1 MVSATQNTTGF
12 DSFSRG
18 GSGVRHQP
26 RAGPGVTTEHPG
38 PGHESAWTGSSSP
51 GRRGPAEQPGRRV
64 NWECGPDRPT
74 IPMPVVPQPAS
85 DRRVAHTREREQQ
98 EAGIAALI
106 ALAQA
111 TEMTTLVRTVRAP
124 VAVPSP
130 AVPSRPR
137 HRRQAAAR
145 KISIL
150 GIIAVVAALVAT
162 WLITRWPAAR
172 WLVCTAWMMPLIEL
186 GLLVIGQARFRW
198 GFCRAQP
205 GTFRQL
211 IIQITTAGREQDR
224 VNEII
229 RQIRSYG
236 LSMPYQVWVV
246 TEPAHPN
253 YYPQADQVL
262 VVPGNFSARSQ
273 KKARA
278 LEYSR
283 RIRKVEGLSRPDV
296 KIIFNDDDVTLTKGY
311 IERAFVAD
319 YDICEGVVTP
329 RTHYAVWPLSHF
341 VASHADDI
349 RTHACLVYCSVFQG
363 ILGRPLH
370 VHGEGMVVTGKAEDI
385 VTWDW
390 PVIASE
396 DLVFGQRAA
405 SAGLK
410 WGWFHEYAEVTSPWV
425 LKDYLVQRR
434 RWLWG
439 DIHAIG
445 HRDVMPLG
453 AAVMVF
459 AKYLAGVTVLLCSA
473 AGLYL
478 RLTGR
483 IPATAGVLNYAKL
496 SILAW
501 TGMFFACGWI
511 GASSDDGGRTADSRL
526 LSGVLAVLASPAS
539 LLLTLAGI
547 VVPLVQG
554 NPRSFAVIAKTR
566 APR

>member
-1 MVSATQNTTGF
+1 MARAISNATGIGLF
-12 DSFSRG
+12 PRG
-18 GSGVRHQP
+18 GPGVRGRP
-26 RAGPGVTTEHPG
+26 RAGAVVTTERPG
-38 PGHESAWTGSSSP
+38 PEHVSARTETLTP
-51 GRRGPAEQPGRRV
+51 GRRGPAELPGRRRKKR
-64 NWECGPDRPT
+64 GRDRRVK
-74 IPMPVVPQPAS
+74 PMPMVPQPVS
-85 DRRVAHTREREQQ
+85 DRRVAPTGEHEQQ
-98 EAGIAALI
+98 EAGIAALVT
-106 ALAQA
+106 LAQA
-111 TEMTTLVRTVRAP
+111 TEMTTLVRTVYAP
-124 VAVPSP
+124 VVVPSP
-130 AVPSRPR
+130 VAWDRPR
-137 HRRQAAAR
+137 HRRQKAAR
-145 KISIL
+145 KVSIW
-150 GIIAVVAALVAT
+150 GILAVAATLLAT

-172 WLVCTAWMMPLIEL
+172 WLVHTAWMMPLVEL
-186 GLLVIGQARFRW
+186 GLLVAGQASFRWRFRQ
-198 GFCRAQP
+198 AQP

-211 IIQITTAGREQDR
+211 IIQITTAGREQNR

-229 RQIRSYG
+229 EQIRSYG

-246 TEPAHPN
+246 IEPGYPNDHPH
-253 YYPQADQVL
+253 ADRVL
-262 VVPGNFSARSQ
+262 VVPENFSARSQ

-283 RIRKVEGLSRPDV
+283 RIRQAEGLSRSDV
-296 KIIFNDDDVTLTKGY
+296 KIIFNDDDVTLTRGY
-311 IERAFVAD
+311 IERAFIAD

-329 RTHYAVWPLSHF
+329 RTRYAVWPLSHF
-341 VASHADDI
+341 FASHADDI

-370 VHGEGMVVTGKAEDI
+370 VHGEGMVVTGEAEDI

-396 DLVFGQRAA
+396 DLVFGQRAT

-410 WGWFHEYAEVTSPWV
+410 WGWFHEYAEVTSPWT
-425 LKDYLVQRR
+425 LRDYLVQRR

-439 DIHAIG
+439 DIHAIR
-445 HRDVMPLG
+445 HRNVMPLG

-459 AKYLAGVTVLLCSA
+459 AKYLAGVTALLCSA

-483 IPATAGVLNYAKL
+483 IPATASVLNYAKL

-501 TGMFFACGWI
+501 AGVFFACGWI
-511 GASSDDGGRTADSRL
+511 GASSSDGGRTGDSRL
-526 LSGVLAVLASPAS
+526 LSGVLAVLTSPVS
-539 LLLTLAGI
+539 LLLTLAAI

>member
-1 MVSATQNTTGF
+1 M
-12 DSFSRG
+12 
-18 GSGVRHQP
+18 
-26 RAGPGVTTEHPG
+26 
-38 PGHESAWTGSSSP
+38 
-51 GRRGPAEQPGRRV
+51 
-64 NWECGPDRPT
+64 
-74 IPMPVVPQPAS
+74 S
-85 DRRVAHTREREQQ
+85 DRRAAHRGEREQQ
-98 EAGIAALI
+98 AGIAALI

-111 TEMTTLVRTVRAP
+111 TEMTTLVRSVRAP
-124 VAVPSP
+124 VLAPSP
-130 AVPSRPR
+130 AVPGRPGQHGPGHHGQR
-137 HRRQAAAR
+137 ATRTV
-145 KISIL
+145 SIR
-150 GIIAVVAALVAT
+150 GILAVAATLLAT

-172 WLVCTAWMMPLIEL
+172 WLVYTAWMMPLIEL
-186 GLLVIGQARFRW
+186 ALLAAGQARFRW
-198 GFCRAQP
+198 GFRGAQP

-229 RQIRSYG
+229 RQIRSYR

-246 TEPAHPN
+246 TEPGHPN
-253 YYPQADQVL
+253 DYPHADRVL
-262 VVPGNFSARSQ
+262 IVPANFSARSQ

-283 RIRKVEGLSRPDV
+283 RVRRAERLSRPDV

-311 IERAFVAD
+311 IERAFAAD

-341 VASHADDI
+341 IASHADDI

-363 ILGRPLH
+363 IVGRPLH
-370 VHGEGMVVTGKAEDI
+370 VHGEGMVVTGEAEDI

-405 SAGLK
+405 ARGLK
-410 WGWFHEYAEVTSPWV
+410 WGWFHEYAEVTSPWS
-425 LKDYLVQRR
+425 LRDYLVQRR

-459 AKYLAGVTVLLCSA
+459 VKYLAGVTALLCSA

-483 IPATAGVLNYAKL
+483 IPATAGILTYAKL
-496 SILAW
+496 SMLAW
-501 TGMFFACGWI
+501 AGMFFASGWI
-511 GASSDDGGRTADSRL
+511 GASSGDGGRAGDSRL
-526 LSGVLAVLASPAS
+526 LSGVLAVLASPVS

-547 VVPLVQG
+547 VVPLIQG

>member
-1 MVSATQNTTGF
+1 MQ
-12 DSFSRG
+12 R
-18 GSGVRHQP
+18 
-26 RAGPGVTTEHPG
+26 PG
-38 PGHESAWTGSSSP
+38 PGHLSAGTRSP
-51 GRRGPAEQPGRRV
+51 QPGK
-64 NWECGPDRPT
+64 P
-74 IPMPVVPQPAS
+74 PVVPRQVRAA
-85 DRRVAHTREREQQ
+85 RTAEREQQ

-111 TEMTTLVRTVRAP
+111 TEMSTLVRTVRPPVIVPAP
-124 VAVPSP
+124 AGPG
-130 AVPSRPR
+130 RR
-137 HRRQAAAR
+137 HRGQKATR
-145 KISIL
+145 KVSIL
-150 GIIAVVAALVAT
+150 GILAVAAALLAT

-172 WLVCTAWMMPLIEL
+172 WLVYAAWMMPLIEL
-186 GLLVIGQARFRW
+186 GLLIIGQARFRW
-198 GFCRAQP
+198 GFRRAQP
-205 GTFRQL
+205 GTFRHL

-229 RQIRSYG
+229 KQVRSYG

-246 TEPAHPN
+246 TEPGHPN
-253 YYPQADQVL
+253 HYPHADRVL
-262 VVPGNFSARSQ
+262 VVPGDFSARSQ

-283 RIRKVEGLSRPDV
+283 RVRKAERLSRPDV

-341 VASHADDI
+341 IASHADDI

-363 ILGRPLH
+363 IVGRPLH
-370 VHGEGMVVTGKAEDI
+370 VHGEGMVVTGEAEDM

-405 SAGLK
+405 AGGLK
-410 WGWFHEYAEVTSPWV
+410 WGWFHEYAEVTSPWS
-425 LKDYLVQRR
+425 LRDFLIQRR

-445 HRDVMPLG
+445 HRNVMPLG
-453 AAVMVF
+453 AAVMVSV
-459 AKYLAGVTVLLCSA
+459 KYLAGVTALLCSA

-483 IPATAGVLNYAKL
+483 IPATAGVLNYGKL
-496 SILAW
+496 SLLAW
-501 TGMFFACGWI
+501 AGMFFASGWI
-511 GASSDDGGRTADSRL
+511 GASSGDGGRAGDSRL

-566 APR
+566 ARR

>member
-1 MVSATQNTTGF
+1 MARAITNAI
-12 DSFSRG
+12 
-18 GSGVRHQP
+18 GSGPFP
-26 RAGPGVTTEHPG
+26 RGGPGVRDQPRTGAAVTTERPG
-38 PGHESAWTGSSSP
+38 PGHVSARIGALPP
-51 GRRGPAEQPGRRV
+51 GRRGPAELPGRRRKK
-64 NWECGPDRPT
+64 WGRDQRIKP
-74 IPMPVVPQPAS
+74 IPMVSQSVS
-85 DRRVAHTREREQQ
+85 DGRVAHMGEREQQ
-98 EAGIAALI
+98 EAGVAALI

-111 TEMTTLVRTVRAP
+111 TEMTTLVCTVRAP
-124 VAVPSP
+124 VVVPSP
-130 AVPSRPR
+130 VASGRPR
-137 HRRQAAAR
+137 HHRRKAAR
-145 KISIL
+145 KVSIW
-150 GIIAVVAALVAT
+150 GILAVAAALLAT
-162 WLITRWPAAR
+162 LLITRWPTAR
-172 WLVCTAWMMPLIEL
+172 WLVYTAWMMPLVEL
-186 GLLVIGQARFRW
+186 GLLVIGQACFRW
-198 GFCRAQP
+198 GFRRAQP

-211 IIQITTAGREQDR
+211 IIQITTAGREEDR

-229 RQIRSYG
+229 EQIRSYG

-246 TEPAHPN
+246 TEPGYPN
-253 YYPQADQVL
+253 DYSHADRVL
-262 VVPGNFSARSQ
+262 VVPENFSARSQ

-278 LEYSR
+278 LEYSH
-283 RIRKVEGLSRPDV
+283 RIRKAEGLSRRDV

-329 RTHYAVWPLSHF
+329 RTHYAVSPLSHF
-341 VASHADDI
+341 IASHADDI
-349 RTHACLVYCSVFQG
+349 RTHSCLVYCSVFQG

-370 VHGEGMVVTGKAEDI
+370 VHGEGMVVTGEAEDI

-405 SAGLK
+405 STGLK
-410 WGWFHEYAEVTSPWV
+410 WGWFHEYAEVTSPWT
-425 LKDYLVQRR
+425 LRDYLVQRR

-445 HRDVMPLG
+445 HRNVMPLG

-459 AKYLAGVTVLLCSA
+459 AKYLAGVTALLCSA

-483 IPATAGVLNYAKL
+483 IPATADVLNYAKL

-501 TGMFFACGWI
+501 TGVFFACGWI
-511 GASSDDGGRTADSRL
+511 GASPSDSGRTGDSRL
-526 LSGVLAVLASPAS
+526 LSGVLAVLTSPAS
-539 LLLTLAGI
+539 LLLTLAAI

-566 APR
+566 GPR